1 MRREPTLNPMQ
12 TIERLETENRTLQE
26 LLRTLTR
33 DASYN
38 EGVMQRFQ
46 ERELAL
52 LGASDLP
59 DLIER
64 MTLGL
69 RKSFGLESVRLVLFD
84 PHGVL
89 KGLLAT
95 LGVDSDHIPHLCLE
109 TDVRMAL
116 RRYPDPQRT
125 WLGRW
130 DARHQ
135 PYSASS
141 VPGLRSEALLPLQQ
155 ADGISGF
162 LHLGSRDPGRFH
174 AGQGA
179 TFLDRLARIG
189 ALCLEN
195 AVNRERLRLSGL
207 TDGLTG
213 LYNRRHLDARLR
225 EEIIRAKRHRH
236 TLGCLFIDADH
247 FKNVNDEHGH
257 AAGDQVL
264 IVLAKRIRDQLRGS
278 DLAARYG
285 GEEIAVLL
293 PQTTPQNACLLAERI
308 RQSIADQPIELSEGK
323 SIAVSVSIGVAATR
337 PDRDGDVEQLAGALL
352 EEADRRVYAAKR
364 AGRNRVCC
372 NDPS

>member
-1 MRREPTLNPMQ
+1 MRREPTLNPMH
-12 TIERLETENRTLQE
+12 TIERLEAENRNLHQ
-26 LLRTLTR
+26 LLHTLTR
-33 DASYN
+33 DATYN

-64 MTLGL
+64 MTAGL

-89 KGLLAT
+89 RDLLAT
-95 LGVDSDHIPHLCLE
+95 MGVDSDQIPQLRLE
-109 TDVRMAL
+109 TDIRAAL

-130 DARHQ
+130 DPRHL
-135 PYSASS
+135 PDNASVS
-141 VPGLRSEALLPLQQ
+141 GLRSEALLPLQQ

-162 LHLGSRDPGRFH
+162 LHLASRDPGRFH

-189 ALCLEN
+189 AMCLEN

-247 FKNVNDEHGH
+247 FKRINDEHGH
-257 AAGDQVL
+257 AAGDLVL

-285 GEEIAVLL
+285 GEEITVLL
-293 PQTTPQNACLLAERI
+293 PQTTPHNACLLAERI
-308 RQSIADQPIELSEGK
+308 RQRIADQPIELSDGK
-323 SIAVSVSIGVAATR
+323 PIAVSVSIGVAAIK
-337 PDRDGDVEQLAGALL
+337 PGHDEDVEHLAGTLL
-352 EEADRRVYAAKR
+352 EEADRRVYAAKE
-364 AGRNRVCC
+364 AGRNQVCC
-372 NDPS
+372 GG